1 VALEVYCGDGAAG
14 VYHLISLQDGSP
26 ALPSRHHVR
35 GHYRAGRWV
44 RPHTARNPGRRSNSA
59 SPPRRTGPLRIPN
72 PPNPRKLSTPAR
84 VAVTIVVS
92 ATIVI
97 GGVSIGLRVSSS
109 ARPTTSGSSPVG
121 GEGQPSVRVSTGTV
135 QASLKRTTI
144 TLSASGYGGYYLP
157 PEFDN
162 NCASHSYGQV
172 QNFFRSHPCRWL
184 ARAYIV
190 VRDHNQGL
198 ALVAI
203 SWVDMPTFS
212 LSMEYKHMVDT
223 PGTGN
228 ITELSRESGSY
239 RNVAFTGNGYL
250 SGIIGT
256 AVWNV
261 QVQPISSASAEVLK
275 KILND
280 SRQ

>member
-1 VALEVYCGDGAAG
+1 M
-14 VYHLISLQDGSP
+14 GSP

-44 RPHTARNPGRRSNSA
+44 KAHTARNPGRRPNSA
-59 SPPRRTGPLRIPN
+59 SPSRYVGTLRIPD
-72 PPNPRKLSTPAR
+72 PPSPRKLSKSAR
-84 VAVTIVVS
+84 ITVTIAIS
-92 ATIVI
+92 ATVAI

-109 ARPTTSGSSPVG
+109 ASATTPGSSPVDG
-121 GEGQPSVRVSTGTV
+121 AGQANVTVSTADV
-135 QASLKRTTI
+135 QANLKRATI
-144 TLSASGYGGYYLP
+144 ALSANGYGGYYLV

-172 QNFFRSHPCRWL
+172 QKFFRARPCRWL

-190 VRDHNQGL
+190 VREHNQGL

-203 SWVDMPTFS
+203 SWVDMPT
-212 LSMEYKHMVDT
+212 LSSAMDYKRIVDE

-228 ITELSRESGSY
+228 ITELSRESGPY
-239 RNVAFTGNGYL
+239 QNVAFTGNDYL
-250 SGIIGT
+250 SGIIGM

-261 QVQPISSASAEVLK
+261 QVQPIGSAPANVLK
-275 KILND
+275 RVLND